1 MNVKYY
7 RPFHGSYFPCTR
19 NVTQYV
25 YSVAYFY
32 VKINDF
38 KQHLNQMV
46 YFDKRI
52 NLFIFSGEEA

>member
-1 MNVKYY
+1 MAAISRVQMIHNA
-7 RPFHGSYFPCTR
+7 R
-19 NVTQYV
+19 NVTQYI

-32 VKINDF
+32 PKINDF
-38 KQHLNQMV
+38 KQHLHQMV